1 MGIYPHSLERN
12 KNEITKGGNMS
23 VFKKFE
29 KSYLARYNNSL
40 HAAYHTAQLK
50 QLQAVAE
57 ETLETMHVSGEQLEG
72 YVITVDDLT
81 ERSMEAQ
88 ASTATGDTTAL
99 DVERDRLLSMLYF
112 LVASGLLSAVAEE
125 QAAAKI
131 LDVILRVYKGIQG
144 KAMDVETQMI
154 RGLLVDLKKDEAA
167 AAVTTLRLNE
177 ILTQLETVN
186 DKFEEVKDVRVKDR
200 QAKHLQVKTQDL
212 RLLADTQLEEI
223 QDLIRA
229 TGIIA
234 ATDPESAVLLGMVN
248 DLIDGMNG
256 VTRNFKTVFNQS
268 TAQKEANKKPDEGE
282 SDDGNLEFVPVEK

>member
-1 MGIYPHSLERN
+1 MA
-12 KNEITKGGNMS
+12 
-23 VFKKFE
+23 VFLKYE
-29 KSYLARYNNSL
+29 KCNVGRFSNSL

-50 QLQAVAE
+50 QLQTVGE
-57 ETLETMHVSGEQLEG
+57 ETLETMHVSGELFEG
-72 YVITVDDLT
+72 YAMVVDDLT
-81 ERSMEAQ
+81 ERSMEAL

-99 DVERDRLLSMLYF
+99 DVERDRLLSMLFF

-125 QAAAKI
+125 QAAAKT

-154 RGLLVDLKKDEAA
+154 KGLLVDLKKDGVAE
-167 AAVTTLRLNE
+167 AVTALRLNE
-177 ILTQLETVN
+177 ILTQLEATN
-186 DKFEEVKDVRVKDR
+186 KKFEEVKEARVKDR
-200 QAKHLQVKTQDL
+200 QTKHLQVKTPEM
-212 RLLADTQLEEI
+212 RLLADSQLEEI

-229 TGIIA
+229 TGIIV
-234 ATDPESAVLLGMVN
+234 ATNPESAVLLGMVN

-282 SDDGNLEFVPVEK
+282 SGDGNLELVPVEKE

>member
-1 MGIYPHSLERN
+1 MA
-12 KNEITKGGNMS
+12 

-29 KSYLARYNNSL
+29 GSNASRYNNSL

-50 QLQAVAE
+50 QLQAVGE
-57 ETLETMHVSGEQLEG
+57 ETLETMHVSGELLEG
-72 YVITVDDLT
+72 YAMVVDDLT

-99 DVERDRLLSMLYF
+99 DVERDRLLSMLFF

-125 QAAAKI
+125 QAAAKT

-154 RGLLVDLKKDEAA
+154 KGLLVDLKKNEAA
-167 AAVTTLRLNE
+167 EAVTALRLNE
-177 ILTQLETVN
+177 ILTQLEAAN
-186 DKFEEVKDVRVKDR
+186 KKFEEVKEARVKDR
-200 QAKHLQVKTQDL
+200 QTKHLQVKTPEM
-212 RLLADTQLEEI
+212 RLLADSQLEEI

-234 ATDPESAVLLGMVN
+234 TTDAESTVLLGMVS
-248 DLIDGMNG
+248 DLMDDMNG

-268 TAQKEANKKPDEGE
+268 TAQKEANKKPDEGD
-282 SDDGNLEFVPVEK
+282 SGDGNLEFVPVEKNES

>member
-1 MGIYPHSLERN
+1 MA
-12 KNEITKGGNMS
+12 

-29 KSYLARYNNSL
+29 GSNASRYNNSL

-50 QLQAVAE
+50 QLQAVGE

-88 ASTATGDTTAL
+88 ASTSTGDTTAL
-99 DVERDRLLSMLYF
+99 DVERDRLLSMLFF

-125 QAAAKI
+125 LAAAKT

-200 QAKHLQVKTQDL
+200 HAKHLQVKTQDL

-282 SDDGNLEFVPVEK
+282 SGDGNLEFVPVEK

>member
-1 MGIYPHSLERN
+1 MA
-12 KNEITKGGNMS
+12 
-23 VFKKFE
+23 VFLKYE
-29 KSYLARYNNSL
+29 KCNVGRFSNSL
-40 HAAYHTAQLK
+40 HASYHTAQLK

-57 ETLETMHVSGEQLEG
+57 ETLEAMHVSGEQLEG

-125 QAAAKI
+125 QAAAKT

-248 DLIDGMNG
+248 DLMDDMNG

-282 SDDGNLEFVPVEK
+282 SGDGDLEFVPVEK

>member
-1 MGIYPHSLERN
+1 MA
-12 KNEITKGGNMS
+12 

-29 KSYLARYNNSL
+29 GSNASRYNNSL

-57 ETLETMHVSGEQLEG
+57 ETLEAMHVSGEQLEG

-125 QAAAKI
+125 QAAAKT

-144 KAMDVETQMI
+144 KAMDVETHMI

-212 RLLADTQLEEI
+212 RLLANTQLEEI

-268 TAQKEANKKPDEGE
+268 TAQKEANKKPDEDE
-282 SDDGNLEFVPVEK
+282 SGDGNLELVPVEK

>member
-1 MGIYPHSLERN
+1 MA
-12 KNEITKGGNMS
+12 
-23 VFKKFE
+23 VFLKYE
-29 KSYLARYNNSL
+29 KCNVGRFSNSL

-50 QLQAVAE
+50 QLQAVGE
-57 ETLETMHVSGEQLEG
+57 ETLETMNVSGELLEG
-72 YVITVDDLT
+72 YAMVVDDLT

-88 ASTATGDTTAL
+88 ASTSTGDTTAL
-99 DVERDRLLSMLYF
+99 DVERDRLLSMLFF

-125 QAAAKI
+125 LAAAKT

-154 RGLLVDLKKDEAA
+154 KGLLVDLKKDGAA
-167 AAVTTLRLNE
+167 EAVTTLRLNE
-177 ILTQLETVN
+177 ILTQLEAAN
-186 DKFEEVKDVRVKDR
+186 NKFEEVKEARVKDR
-200 QAKHLQVKTQDL
+200 QTKHLQVKTPEM
-212 RLLADTQLEEI
+212 RSLADSQLEEI

-282 SDDGNLEFVPVEK
+282 SDDGNLEFAPVEK

>member
-1 MGIYPHSLERN
+1 MA
-12 KNEITKGGNMS
+12 

-29 KSYLARYNNSL
+29 GSNASRYNNSL

-268 TAQKEANKKPDEGE
+268 TAQKEANKKPDEGD
-282 SDDGNLEFVPVEK
+282 SDNGDLELLPVEKK

>member
-1 MGIYPHSLERN
+1 MA
-12 KNEITKGGNMS
+12 

-29 KSYLARYNNSL
+29 GSNASRYNNSL

-282 SDDGNLEFVPVEK
+282 SDDGNLEFAPVEK

>member
-1 MGIYPHSLERN
+1 MA
-12 KNEITKGGNMS
+12 

-29 KSYLARYNNSL
+29 GSNASRYNNSL

>member
-1 MGIYPHSLERN
+1 MA
-12 KNEITKGGNMS
+12 

-29 KSYLARYNNSL
+29 GSNASRYNNSL

-234 ATDPESAVLLGMVN
+234 TTDPESAVLLGMVN

-282 SDDGNLEFVPVEK
+282 SGDGNLELVPVEK

>member
-1 MGIYPHSLERN
+1 MA
-12 KNEITKGGNMS
+12 

-29 KSYLARYNNSL
+29 GSNASRYNNSL

-50 QLQAVAE
+50 QLQTVGE

-234 ATDPESAVLLGMVN
+234 TTDPESAVLLGMVN

-282 SDDGNLEFVPVEK
+282 SGDGNLEFVPVEK

>member
-1 MGIYPHSLERN
+1 MA
-12 KNEITKGGNMS
+12 
-23 VFKKFE
+23 VFLKYE
-29 KSYLARYNNSL
+29 KCNVGRFSNSL

-50 QLQAVAE
+50 QLQAVGE
-57 ETLETMHVSGEQLEG
+57 ETLETMHVSGELLEG
-72 YVITVDDLT
+72 YAMVVDDLT

-99 DVERDRLLSMLYF
+99 DVERDRLLSMLFF

-125 QAAAKI
+125 LAAAKT

-154 RGLLVDLKKDEAA
+154 KGLLVDLKKAEAA
-167 AAVTTLRLNE
+167 EAVTTLRLNE
-177 ILTQLETVN
+177 ILTQLEATN
-186 DKFEEVKDVRVKDR
+186 KKFEEVKEARVKDR
-200 QAKHLQVKTQDL
+200 QTKHLQVKTPEM
-212 RLLADTQLEEI
+212 RLLADSQLEEI

-234 ATDPESAVLLGMVN
+234 ATDPESDVLLGMVN
-248 DLIDGMNG
+248 DLMDDMNG

-268 TAQKEANKKPDEGE
+268 TAQKEANKKPDEDE
-282 SDDGNLEFVPVEK
+282 SGDGDLEFVPVEK

>member
-1 MGIYPHSLERN
+1 MA
-12 KNEITKGGNMS
+12 
-23 VFKKFE
+23 VFLKYE
-29 KSYLARYNNSL
+29 KCNLGRFSNSL

-99 DVERDRLLSMLYF
+99 DVERDRLLSMLFF

-125 QAAAKI
+125 QAAAKT

>member
-1 MGIYPHSLERN
+1 MA
-12 KNEITKGGNMS
+12 
-23 VFKKFE
+23 VFLKYE
-29 KSYLARYNNSL
+29 KCNVGRFSNSL

-229 TGIIA
+229 TGIIS

-282 SDDGNLEFVPVEK
+282 SGDGNLEFVPVEK

>member
-1 MGIYPHSLERN
+1 MA
-12 KNEITKGGNMS
+12 

-29 KSYLARYNNSL
+29 GSNASRYNNSL

-99 DVERDRLLSMLYF
+99 DVERDRLLSMLFF

-125 QAAAKI
+125 QAAAKT

-154 RGLLVDLKKDEAA
+154 KGLLVDLKKDGAA

-177 ILTQLETVN
+177 ILTQLEAAN
-186 DKFEEVKDVRVKDR
+186 KKFEEVKEGRVKDR
-200 QAKHLQVKTQDL
+200 QTKHLQVKTPEM
-212 RLLADTQLEEI
+212 RLLADSQLEEI

-234 ATDPESAVLLGMVN
+234 TTDPESAVLLEMVN

-282 SDDGNLEFVPVEK
+282 SDDGGLEFVPVEK

>member
-1 MGIYPHSLERN
+1 MA
-12 KNEITKGGNMS
+12 
-23 VFKKFE
+23 VFLKYE
-29 KSYLARYNNSL
+29 KCNVGRFSNSL

-57 ETLETMHVSGEQLEG
+57 ETLEAMHVSGEQLEG

-125 QAAAKI
+125 QAAAKT

>member
-1 MGIYPHSLERN
+1 MA
-12 KNEITKGGNMS
+12 

-29 KSYLARYNNSL
+29 GSNASRYNNSL

-125 QAAAKI
+125 QAAAKA

-154 RGLLVDLKKDEAA
+154 KGLLVDLKKDGAA
-167 AAVTTLRLNE
+167 EAVTTLRLNE

>member
-1 MGIYPHSLERN
+1 MA
-12 KNEITKGGNMS
+12 

-29 KSYLARYNNSL
+29 GSNASRYNNSL

-57 ETLETMHVSGEQLEG
+57 ETLEAMHVSGEQLEG

-99 DVERDRLLSMLYF
+99 DVERDRLLSMLFF

-268 TAQKEANKKPDEGE
+268 TAQKEANKKPDEGD
-282 SDDGNLEFVPVEK
+282 SDNGDLELLPVEKK

>member
-1 MGIYPHSLERN
+1 MA
-12 KNEITKGGNMS
+12 

-29 KSYLARYNNSL
+29 GSNASRYNNSL

-57 ETLETMHVSGEQLEG
+57 ETLEAMHVSGEQLEG

-125 QAAAKI
+125 QAAAKT

>member
-1 MGIYPHSLERN
+1 MA
-12 KNEITKGGNMS
+12 

-29 KSYLARYNNSL
+29 GSNASRYNNSL

-88 ASTATGDTTAL
+88 AGTATGDTTAL
-99 DVERDRLLSMLYF
+99 DVERDRLLSMLFF

-125 QAAAKI
+125 QAAAKT

-282 SDDGNLEFVPVEK
+282 SGDGNLEFVPVEK

>member
-1 MGIYPHSLERN
+1 MA
-12 KNEITKGGNMS
+12 
-23 VFKKFE
+23 VFLKYE
-29 KSYLARYNNSL
+29 KCNVGRFSNSL

-57 ETLETMHVSGEQLEG
+57 ETLEAMHVSGEQLEG

-125 QAAAKI
+125 QAAAKT

-234 ATDPESAVLLGMVN
+234 TTDAESTVLLGMVS
-248 DLIDGMNG
+248 DLMDDMNG

-268 TAQKEANKKPDEGE
+268 TAQKEANKKPDEDE
-282 SDDGNLEFVPVEK
+282 SGDGDLEFVPVEK

>member
-1 MGIYPHSLERN
+1 MA
-12 KNEITKGGNMS
+12 
-23 VFKKFE
+23 VFLKYE
-29 KSYLARYNNSL
+29 KCNLGRFSNSL

-81 ERSMEAQ
+81 ERSLEAQ

-99 DVERDRLLSMLYF
+99 DVERDRLLSMLFF

-248 DLIDGMNG
+248 DLMDDMNG

-282 SDDGNLEFVPVEK
+282 SGDGNLEFVPVEK

>member
-1 MGIYPHSLERN
+1 MA
-12 KNEITKGGNMS
+12 

-29 KSYLARYNNSL
+29 GSNASRYNNSL

-248 DLIDGMNG
+248 DLMDDMNG

-282 SDDGNLEFVPVEK
+282 SGDGNLEFAPVEK

>member
-1 MGIYPHSLERN
+1 MA
-12 KNEITKGGNMS
+12 

-29 KSYLARYNNSL
+29 GSNASRYNNSL

-99 DVERDRLLSMLYF
+99 DVERDRLLSM
-112 LVASGLLSAVAEE
+112 LLSAVAEE

-229 TGIIA
+229 TGISGIGRVA
-234 ATDPESAVLLGMVN
+234 GYGERFDRRHEWGDP
-248 DLIDGMNG
+248 
-256 VTRNFKTVFNQS
+256 
-268 TAQKEANKKPDEGE
+268 
-282 SDDGNLEFVPVEK
+282 

>member
-1 MGIYPHSLERN
+1 M
-12 KNEITKGGNMS
+12 
-23 VFKKFE
+23 
-29 KSYLARYNNSL
+29 
-40 HAAYHTAQLK
+40 
-50 QLQAVAE
+50 
-57 ETLETMHVSGEQLEG
+57 
-72 YVITVDDLT
+72 
-81 ERSMEAQ
+81 
-88 ASTATGDTTAL
+88 
-99 DVERDRLLSMLYF
+99 ERDRLLSMLYF

-234 ATDPESAVLLGMVN
+234 ATDPGMVN

-282 SDDGNLEFVPVEK
+282 SGDGNLEFVPVEK

>member
-1 MGIYPHSLERN
+1 MA
-12 KNEITKGGNMS
+12 

-29 KSYLARYNNSL
+29 GSNASRYNNSL

-57 ETLETMHVSGEQLEG
+57 ETLEAMHVSGEQLEG

>member
-50 QLQAVAE
+50 QLQAVGE
-57 ETLETMHVSGEQLEG
+57 ETLEGMHVSGELFEG
-72 YVITVDDLT
+72 YAMTVDDLT

-88 ASTATGDTTAL
+88 ASTSTGDTTAL
-99 DVERDRLLSMLYF
+99 DVERDRLLSMLFF

-125 QAAAKI
+125 QAAAKT

-154 RGLLVDLKKDEAA
+154 KGLLVDLKKNEAA
-167 AAVTTLRLNE
+167 EAVTALRLNE
-177 ILTQLETVN
+177 ILTQLEAAN
-186 DKFEEVKDVRVKDR
+186 KKFEEVKEGRVKDR
-200 QAKHLQVKTQDL
+200 QTKHLQVKTPEM
-212 RLLADTQLEEI
+212 RLLADSQLEEI

-234 ATDPESAVLLGMVN
+234 TTDPESAVLLEMVN

-268 TAQKEANKKPDEGE
+268 TAQKEANKKPDEGD
-282 SDDGNLEFVPVEK
+282 SGDGNLEFVPVEK

>member
-1 MGIYPHSLERN
+1 MA
-12 KNEITKGGNMS
+12 

-29 KSYLARYNNSL
+29 GSNASRYNNSL

-125 QAAAKI
+125 QAAAKT

-248 DLIDGMNG
+248 DLMDDMNG

-282 SDDGNLEFVPVEK
+282 SDDGNLEFAPVEK

>member
-1 MGIYPHSLERN
+1 MA
-12 KNEITKGGNMS
+12 

-29 KSYLARYNNSL
+29 GSNASRYNNSL

-57 ETLETMHVSGEQLEG
+57 ETLETMHVSGEQLGG

-99 DVERDRLLSMLYF
+99 DVERDRLLSMLFF

-125 QAAAKI
+125 LAAAKT

-154 RGLLVDLKKDEAA
+154 KGLLVDLKKDGAA

-282 SDDGNLEFVPVEK
+282 SGDGNLEFVPVEK

>member
-1 MGIYPHSLERN
+1 MA
-12 KNEITKGGNMS
+12 

-29 KSYLARYNNSL
+29 GSNASRYNNSL

-186 DKFEEVKDVRVKDR
+186 DKFEEVKEARVKDR

-282 SDDGNLEFVPVEK
+282 SGDGNLEFVPVEK

>member
-1 MGIYPHSLERN
+1 MA
-12 KNEITKGGNMS
+12 

-29 KSYLARYNNSL
+29 GSNASRYNNSL

-154 RGLLVDLKKDEAA
+154 KGLLVDLKKDGAA
-167 AAVTTLRLNE
+167 EAVTTLRLNE

>member
-1 MGIYPHSLERN
+1 MA
-12 KNEITKGGNMS
+12 
-23 VFKKFE
+23 VFLKYE
-29 KSYLARYNNSL
+29 KCNLGRFSNSL

-99 DVERDRLLSMLYF
+99 DVERDRLLSMLFF

-248 DLIDGMNG
+248 DLMDDMNG

-282 SDDGNLEFVPVEK
+282 SDDGNLEFAPVEK

>member
-1 MGIYPHSLERN
+1 MA
-12 KNEITKGGNMS
+12 
-23 VFKKFE
+23 VFLKYE
-29 KSYLARYNNSL
+29 KCNVGRFSNSL

-57 ETLETMHVSGEQLEG
+57 ETLEAMHVSGEQLEG

-99 DVERDRLLSMLYF
+99 DVERDRRLSMLFF

-125 QAAAKI
+125 QAAAKT

-154 RGLLVDLKKDEAA
+154 KGLLVDLKKDGAA
-167 AAVTTLRLNE
+167 EAVTTLRLNE

>member
-1 MGIYPHSLERN
+1 
-12 KNEITKGGNMS
+12 
-23 VFKKFE
+23 
-29 KSYLARYNNSL
+29 
-40 HAAYHTAQLK
+40 
-50 QLQAVAE
+50 
-57 ETLETMHVSGEQLEG
+57 
-72 YVITVDDLT
+72 
-81 ERSMEAQ
+81 
-88 ASTATGDTTAL
+88 
-99 DVERDRLLSMLYF
+99 
-112 LVASGLLSAVAEE
+112 
-125 QAAAKI
+125 
-131 LDVILRVYKGIQG
+131 
-144 KAMDVETQMI
+144 MDVETQMI

-234 ATDPESAVLLGMVN
+234 ATDPESAVLVGMEN
-248 DLIDGMNG
+248 DLIDGM
-256 VTRNFKTVFNQS
+256 TRNFKTVFNQS

-282 SDDGNLEFVPVEK
+282 SGDGNLEFVPVEK

>member
-1 MGIYPHSLERN
+1 
-12 KNEITKGGNMS
+12 MS

-29 KSYLARYNNSL
+29 KSYQVRYNNSL

-50 QLQAVAE
+50 QLEAVGE
-57 ETLETMHVSGEQLEG
+57 ESLELMHVSGEKYED
-72 YVITVDDLT
+72 YAMTVGDLT
-81 ERSMEAQ
+81 ERSMEAL

-99 DVERDRLLSMLYF
+99 DVERDRLLSMLFF

-125 QAAAKI
+125 QLAAKT

-144 KAMDVETQMI
+144 KAMDMETQMI
-154 RGLLVDLKKDEAA
+154 KGLLVDMKKTEAA
-167 AAVTTLRLNE
+167 AAVTTLRLGE

-186 DKFEEVKDVRVKDR
+186 NKFEEVKETRIKER
-200 QAKHLQVKTQDL
+200 HAKHLQIKTPEL
-212 RLLADTQLEEI
+212 RLLADDQLEEI

-234 ATDPESAVLLGMVN
+234 STDPDQEILMNMVN
-248 DLIDGMNG
+248 DLMDGMNG

-268 TAQKEANKKPDEGE
+268 TAQKEVNKKPEE
-282 SDDGNLEFVPVEK
+282 QPSDDDKGDGNLEFVPVDQK